1 MDELVQLLLLDNYPE
16 AVPPIHN
23 DGGLS
28 RNLIEIPI
36 NYNKAKVGSPNVFV
50 PSLLLSNVMSLA
62 PKIDEVRNV

>member
-1 MDELVQLLLLDNYPE
+1 MDELVQLLSLDNYPE

-23 DGGLS
+23 DDGGLS
-28 RNLIEIPI
+28 RNLIEISI

-62 PKIDEVRNV
+62 PKF